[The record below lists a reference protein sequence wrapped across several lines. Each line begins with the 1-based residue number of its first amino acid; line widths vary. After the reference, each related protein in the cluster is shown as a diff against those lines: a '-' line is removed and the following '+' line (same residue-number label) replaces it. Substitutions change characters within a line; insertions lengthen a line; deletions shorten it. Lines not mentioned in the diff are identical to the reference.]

1 MAKTEPGAQVMAP
14 DVVRDLPAAYFHTDS
29 DALRFWVPMPGQESM
44 GASLS
49 RQVLQYRF
57 QGKPDGSDAL
67 AIYAAHRSV
76 IDAAVARRAAQGARE
91 PVMLREGDLPQPL
104 R

>member
-1 MAKTEPGAQVMAP
+1 MAQAEPATQVTAS
-14 DVVRDLPAAYFHTDS
+14 DVPRGLTAAYFHADS
-29 DALRFWVPMPGQESM
+29 DALRFWVPIPGQDPM
-44 GASLS
+44 GASIS

-57 QGKPDGSDAL
+57 QGRPDGSDAL
-67 AIYAAHRSV
+67 AVYAAQRAI
-76 IDAAVARRAAQGARE
+76 IDAAVTRRAAQGARE